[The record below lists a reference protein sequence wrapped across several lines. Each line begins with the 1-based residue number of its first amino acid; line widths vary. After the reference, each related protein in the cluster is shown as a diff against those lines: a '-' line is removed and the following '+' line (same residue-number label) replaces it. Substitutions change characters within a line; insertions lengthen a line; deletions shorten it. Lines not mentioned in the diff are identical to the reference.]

1 MRSDQLFLH
10 LKTIQS
16 VLKVPLKYIVKR
28 LANFHIIKES
38 LLYIRNHTIF
48 NVTNTSEIKKFFILI
63 FFFFSFLFTI
73 LIVIIFFISFYITKK
88 KEFIN
93 LFGRLLSLGPLIK
106 INNTNQIICRSHHI
120 PIKRFH

>member
-48 NVTNTSEIKKFFILI
+48 NVTDTSEI
-63 FFFFSFLFTI
+63 
-73 LIVIIFFISFYITKK
+73 
-88 KEFIN
+88 
-93 LFGRLLSLGPLIK
+93 
-106 INNTNQIICRSHHI
+106 
-120 PIKRFH
+120 

>member
-1 MRSDQLFLH
+1 MRSDQSFLH

-48 NVTNTSEIKKFFILI
+48 NVTDTSEIKKFFILI
-63 FFFFSFLFTI
+63 FFFFF
-73 LIVIIFFISFYITKK
+73 SFYNRNCHYFLYI
-88 KEFIN
+88 
-93 LFGRLLSLGPLIK
+93 LLYY
-106 INNTNQIICRSHHI
+106 
-120 PIKRFH
+120 